1 MCQMN
6 VGYRITIGEDM
17 YGGGAGLCFDIW
29 NTDGITP
36 PPFSR
41 TPAPPQHPP
50 VSPEKPGQLLQD
62 FVIAKE
68 SAGIGGFRVE
78 IIKMHPPPPS
88 PDPPSPPNPLQP
100 QASGLGWV
108 GLAASCRN
116 RPSGV
121 GFLPCPTTRL
131 NYLTV
136 RFQGRADYRQPPDPT
151 EAQMGGRQAS
161 GEGYIFTGDYFVWEI
176 VFFKLAAKSASRPDR
191 AGAGR
196 GCARAVRNRPRS

>member
-1 MCQMN
+1 MGNFNGAFGVLFHCHVEDGPACSELVRLCVLLRVSGDTPHLCPALFFRMTMCQMN

-17 YGGGAGLCFDIW
+17 YGGGAGLWFDIW

-78 IIKMHPPPPS
+78 IIKMHPPPPART
-88 PDPPSPPNPLQP
+88 PPPRQTLSNHRP
-100 QASGLGWV
+100 QGWV
-108 GLAASCRN
+108 GLGWRPHAGTGPRVGASF
-116 RPSGV
+116 P
-121 GFLPCPTTRL
+121 
-131 NYLTV
+131 
-136 RFQGRADYRQPPDPT
+136 APP
-151 EAQMGGRQAS
+151 
-161 GEGYIFTGDYFVWEI
+161 
-176 VFFKLAAKSASRPDR
+176 
-191 AGAGR
+191 R
-196 GCARAVRNRPRS
+196 G